1 MNWREPKKILKVG
14 EGSWYILQLWASNG
28 IVGFGNEA
36 WSEDLIMSP
45 TQATEAYFF
54 QIYTSPTQATEAY
67 LRPLLSFSSV
77 IATFEIFH

>member
-1 MNWREPKKILKVG
+1 M
-14 EGSWYILQLWASNG
+14 QLWASNG

-77 IATFEIFH
+77 IATFEKFRYQKFGVERYAHAQFRS